1 MAGFSSGKTKI
12 MADKMQPKIHKK
24 NTENFFYGFFGNFPK
39 LYLEF
44 KKGVMDLPQV

>member
-24 NTENFFYGFFGNFPK
+24 NFYGFFSGIFPNCI
-39 LYLEF
+39 
-44 KKGVMDLPQV
+44 

>member
-24 NTENFFYGFFGNFPK
+24 ILKFFFTVSFPK

>member
-24 NTENFFYGFFGNFPK
+24 EYLKIFFTVSCSGIFPNCI
-39 LYLEF
+39 
-44 KKGVMDLPQV
+44 

>member
-24 NTENFFYGFFGNFPK
+24 NT
-39 LYLEF
+39 
-44 KKGVMDLPQV
+44 